1 MGVRTRPVTTDY
13 RPCDGHRNI
22 EWHHAAAP
30 VSATRAAG
38 LSGDTHWWSDDTASA
53 SAISTSRAPG
63 QRRCDG
69 DMVREQRGGL
79 GRI

>member
-1 MGVRTRPVTTDY
+1 MGVRTRSVTIDY
-13 RPCDGHRNI
+13 RPCDGHCHI
-22 EWHHAAAP
+22 EWHHHAAAP

-53 SAISTSRAPG
+53 SAVSTSRAPR

-69 DMVREQRGGL
+69 DMVYERGS
-79 GRI
+79 